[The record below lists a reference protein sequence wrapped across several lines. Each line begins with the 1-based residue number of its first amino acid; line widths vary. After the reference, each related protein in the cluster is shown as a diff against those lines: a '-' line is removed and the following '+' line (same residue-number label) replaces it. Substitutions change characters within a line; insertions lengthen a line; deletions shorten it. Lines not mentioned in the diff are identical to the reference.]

1 MGFVECLDTHFAFC
15 NVAFIRGFINGGIQ
29 QAIMRAKGARGKA
42 PKNLDYSQNNLPSGM
57 GLNVVGSAPSL
68 VQNFFQLVSAKNRT
82 KGEKGEGANRT
93 FAQLPQSA
101 TRCRTTMGNMG
112 EESEEKTVGE
122 RGERPVFVGFS

>member
-1 MGFVECLDTHFAFC
+1 MEFVECLDTHSAFC

-42 PKNLDYSQNNLPSGM
+42 PKNLDYSQNNLPAGM
-57 GLNVVGSAPSL
+57 GLNAVGSAPFPRLYFVSL
-68 VQNFFQLVSAKNRT
+68 CIREKPD
-82 KGEKGEGANRT
+82 KGGMGRGE
-93 FAQLPQSA
+93 
-101 TRCRTTMGNMG
+101 